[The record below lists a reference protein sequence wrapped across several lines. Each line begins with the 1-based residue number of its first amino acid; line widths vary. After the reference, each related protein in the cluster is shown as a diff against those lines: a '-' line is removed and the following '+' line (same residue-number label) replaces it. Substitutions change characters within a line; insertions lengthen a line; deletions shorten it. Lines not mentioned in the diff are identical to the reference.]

1 MSFNKRLS
9 LNLISKQLLMKDY
22 RSIITEEEFIEKYNE
37 LYQFYNDNS
46 SINYKS
52 DSYVF
57 PHDIYIKK
65 LNKIIDQIKKIK
77 FNNNFSIEDKIINI
91 EKLKIYREKLINIK
105 KLLAINFNI
114 IERLIKERREDKEFL
129 EDELSK
135 ILKEYDK
142 CIEEIKESTYFLIV
156 FRNDISWINDDIN
169 YNDYLNN
176 YYNMLLKLIKSLG
189 INIDSLTDNTTK
201 KNIALSEIEIAN
213 YLDDLDN
220 SNYYIEALKKDME
233 NETKILDSSDLDF
246 INEMIIK
253 YKLLCNTTSEYY
265 HELKE
270 LYEIK
275 LHKKYKILEL
285 YPEYCIQYSPTKDYK
300 KELYKSDI
308 EETISYFEK
317 YKYYLLLFEKVYLY
331 NIDLNI
337 INILKN
343 YKQEL
348 LDNSVL
354 LSLLLYETRPIK
366 KDMELIK
373 YNNKDYL
380 EDRISNNII
389 GEELENYKRK
399 WDWFNLEINIK
410 DYLKDRYSNFKKIC
424 NKNNIIINDTMSI
437 ETFIYLYCNIYNEYK
452 ELIDL
457 HKIMIK
463 NNELFITTP
472 LFKGISSVDFST
484 KVGKHLL
491 DLLLT
496 RCDEVIIDKDVKE
509 FILKNESNINLPRN
523 IVFSNN
529 LESLCIEN
537 LDQNNQYNSIV
548 IPSTIK
554 SFNIENSK
562 INKAIIN
569 DKTNNY
575 EEIKPIINYLVNLYY
590 KEYSL
595 EERIDKIPDGESK
608 YFNYKILSVIL
619 NNSDNNY
626 LNEITI
632 NNSERTI
639 ELELKNIKY
648 NYYFIPTFA
657 EPIKK
662 ETISMLTKEKIEDLI
677 EKTYY
682 GIDNH
687 FLKSNNNKDIE
698 ISENYLV
705 SDLVNLGINPI
716 TKKNDIFIN
725 KIKRKFL

>member
-220 SNYYIEALKKDME
+220 RNYYIEALKKDME

-662 ETISMLTKEKIEDLI
+662 ETISILTKEKITGLI

-682 GIDNH
+682 GIDNN
-687 FLKSNNNKDIE
+687 FLKSNNNKELE
-698 ISENYLV
+698 IREEYLC
-705 SDLVNLGINPI
+705 SDLVNFGIKQI
-716 TKKNDIFIN
+716 IKK
-725 KIKRKFL
+725 R